1 METTPASPTSARTVS
16 VVQAAELAG
25 LSKTAVQ
32 RRIDRGTLR
41 AVLRDG
47 RRRIPLS
54 ELERAGLID
63 ASGAPTAPVADTG
76 AAPDTRG
83 PVSTPH
89 STVTGDA
96 PAVALLI
103 ERLEVQAG
111 QLAEFRLLTAQAE
124 SRVAAEVKA
133 REALEADLHQA
144 RARITELEALERTPD
159 PPSDVDTSQGLHAA
173 EGASRPWWAFWRSGA
188 ATPGDAAHG
197 APSSGSIPGI
207 PPPA

>member
-1 METTPASPTSARTVS
+1 METTPAPPTSARTVS
-16 VVQAAELAG
+16 VVQAAELTG

-63 ASGAPTAPVADTG
+63 ASGAAIASLTDTG

-89 STVTGDA
+89 STGTGDA

-133 REALEADLHQA
+133 REALEADLHEA
-144 RARITELEALERTPD
+144 RARIIELEALERTPD
-159 PPSDVDTSQGLHAA
+159 PPSDTSQGLHAA
-173 EGASRPWWAFWRSGA
+173 EGASRPWWAFWRSGV
-188 ATPGDAAHG
+188 ATPGDAAHS
-197 APSSGSIPGI
+197 AVPGL
-207 PPPA
+207 PPPTS